1 MGLETSYK
9 PNEAPKFAPTVIA
22 LRVALKVVEGSTFN
36 YTSLMALEKT
46 PQGQKREGQKS
57 GEPNWLT
64 PTEMA
69 AWRRYIVASR
79 RLIEALDTDLDQHDL
94 SMADYEILAQL
105 SDAPDRRMRMAELA
119 EIAMLSR
126 SRLSHRMK
134 VMEEA
139 GWVRRE
145 ACPDDKRGFF
155 AVMTAKGWK
164 AIVAAAPDHVASV
177 RSRFVDKLSKAD
189 QIVLAEIFERVGND
203 LRDEMK

>member
-1 MGLETSYK
+1 MAVEKSVQGEK
-9 PNEAPKFAPTVIA
+9 PSGASNK
-22 LRVALKVVEGSTFN
+22 
-36 YTSLMALEKT
+36 
-46 PQGQKREGQKS
+46 
-57 GEPNWLT
+57 GEPKWLS

-155 AVMTAKGWK
+155 AVMTPKGWK

-203 LRDEMK
+203 LRDEIK

>member
-1 MGLETSYK
+1 
-9 PNEAPKFAPTVIA
+9 
-22 LRVALKVVEGSTFN
+22 
-36 YTSLMALEKT
+36 MALEKS
-46 PQGQKREGQKS
+46 PQGEKTISAGNK

-155 AVMTAKGWK
+155 AVMTPKGWK

-203 LRDEMK
+203 LRDEIK

>member
-1 MGLETSYK
+1 
-9 PNEAPKFAPTVIA
+9 
-22 LRVALKVVEGSTFN
+22 
-36 YTSLMALEKT
+36 MAVQKSV
-46 PQGQKREGQKS
+46 QGQKPG

-69 AWRRYIVASR
+69 AWRRYIIASR
-79 RLIEALDTDLDQHDL
+79 RLLEALDTDLDQHDL
-94 SMADYEILAQL
+94 TMADYEILAQL
-105 SDAPDRRMRMAELA
+105 SDAPERRMRMAELA

-203 LRDEMK
+203 LRDEIN

>member
-1 MGLETSYK
+1 
-9 PNEAPKFAPTVIA
+9 
-22 LRVALKVVEGSTFN
+22 
-36 YTSLMALEKT
+36 MALEKT
-46 PQGQKREGQKS
+46 PQDQKS
-57 GEPNWLT
+57 LKKGEPNWLT

-79 RLIEALDTDLDQHDL
+79 RLIEALDADLNQHDL

-134 VMEEA
+134 VMEDA

-155 AVMTAKGWK
+155 AVMTPKGWK
-164 AIVAAAPDHVASV
+164 AIVAAAPDHVESV
-177 RSRFVDKLSKAD
+177 RSRFVDKLSKGD
-189 QIVLAEIFERVGND
+189 QIVLAQIFERVGD
-203 LRDEMK
+203 GLRDDVN

>member
-1 MGLETSYK
+1 
-9 PNEAPKFAPTVIA
+9 
-22 LRVALKVVEGSTFN
+22 
-36 YTSLMALEKT
+36 MALEKT
-46 PQGQKREGQKS
+46 TQGEKPGSASNK
-57 GEPNWLT
+57 GEPNKSEPRWLS

-79 RLIEALDTDLDQHDL
+79 RLLEALDTDLDQHDL

-105 SDAPDRRMRMAELA
+105 SDAPERRMRMAELA

-155 AVMTAKGWK
+155 AVMTAKGLK

-189 QIVLAEIFERVGND
+189 QIVLAQIFERVGND
-203 LRDEMK
+203 LRDEIK

>member
-1 MGLETSYK
+1 
-9 PNEAPKFAPTVIA
+9 
-22 LRVALKVVEGSTFN
+22 
-36 YTSLMALEKT
+36 MALEKS
-46 PQGQKREGQKS
+46 PQGEKPISAGNK

-79 RLIEALDTDLDQHDL
+79 RLIEALDTDLDRHDL

-155 AVMTAKGWK
+155 AVMTNKGWK

-203 LRDEMK
+203 LRDEIE

>member
-1 MGLETSYK
+1 MAVEKSVQGEK
-9 PNEAPKFAPTVIA
+9 PGGAINK
-22 LRVALKVVEGSTFN
+22 
-36 YTSLMALEKT
+36 
-46 PQGQKREGQKS
+46 
-57 GEPNWLT
+57 GEPKWLT

-155 AVMTAKGWK
+155 AVMTPKGWK

-203 LRDEMK
+203 LRSEIN

>member
-1 MGLETSYK
+1 M
-9 PNEAPKFAPTVIA
+9 A
-22 LRVALKVVEGSTFN
+22 VEKSV
-36 YTSLMALEKT
+36 
-46 PQGQKREGQKS
+46 QGQKPSGASNK
-57 GEPNWLT
+57 GEPKWLS

-155 AVMTAKGWK
+155 AVMTPKGWK

-203 LRDEMK
+203 LRDEIK

>member
-1 MGLETSYK
+1 M
-9 PNEAPKFAPTVIA
+9 A
-22 LRVALKVVEGSTFN
+22 VEKSV
-36 YTSLMALEKT
+36 
-46 PQGQKREGQKS
+46 QGQKPSGASNK
-57 GEPNWLT
+57 GEPKWLS

-203 LRDEMK
+203 LRDEIK